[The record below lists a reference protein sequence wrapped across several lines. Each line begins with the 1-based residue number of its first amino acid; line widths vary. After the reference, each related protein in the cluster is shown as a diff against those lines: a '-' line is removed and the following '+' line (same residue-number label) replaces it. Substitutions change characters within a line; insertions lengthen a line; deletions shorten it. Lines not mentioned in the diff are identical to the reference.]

1 MRTLTVAAI
10 RLWLTGL
17 LAFILLSAPAASA
30 QPADPLGRGAAVAL
44 IALEPAEFERTW
56 DERRTAAAPTAADP
70 PERAALTARWAQ
82 GYLDYDYFRWRETG
96 QVARADWPARATAIA
111 AVDRNNPALLA
122 LPAHQAFMGTW
133 IRAEV
138 RRLLRSDPERRVG
151 NVVWLNTAFEVVEQ
165 NIPNPAVRDAL
176 LGQTLLTF
184 IDENGAKGV
193 QPLIER
199 FDHTAVDRA
208 AVAAVWEAWRPQQA
222 AETGHPVEAY
232 KTVGGVDLDVHI
244 FRPANAPTER
254 APAILWFHGGSGDT
268 GAWSHCPALCQRF
281 RELGLV
287 VLQVEYRTYQRF
299 DSTPLDALADARSAV
314 RWARTNAAR
323 LGLNP
328 DRIAVAGFST
338 GATLAAQT
346 LTVDGFDDPDDNPAV
361 RAQPDAAVMVSGCY
375 APETDAYYRR
385 VLEGSADLARLSPLA
400 LAGPGLPPSLVIHGG
415 ADRVCEFDA
424 AERFVSAATGSA
436 RMIALADQ
444 SHFFVFSS
452 PPARREA
459 LDATTAFLV
468 EAGWVEQ
475 PVP

>member
-1 MRTLTVAAI
+1 MRSLTVTAI

-17 LAFILLSAPAASA
+17 VALILLSAPAVAA
-30 QPADPLGRGAAVAL
+30 QPADPLGRGAAFAL
-44 IALEPAEFERTW
+44 IALEPAGFERAW
-56 DERRTAAAPTAADP
+56 DERRTAALPTATDP
-70 PERAALTARWAQ
+70 LERAALTARWAQ

-96 QVARADWPARATAIA
+96 QVAPADWPARATAIA
-111 AVDRNNPALLA
+111 AVDRNDPALLA

-138 RRLLRSDPERRVG
+138 RRLLRSDPGRRVG

-165 NIPNPAVRDAL
+165 TIQNPAVRDAL

-199 FDHTAVDRA
+199 FDHAAVDRA

-232 KTVGGVDLDVHI
+232 KAVGGVDLDVHI

-268 GAWSHCPALCQRF
+268 GAWSQCPAFCQRF

-323 LGLNP
+323 LGLDAN
-328 DRIAVAGFST
+328 RIAVAGFST

-346 LTVDGFDDPDDNPAV
+346 LTVDGFDDPDDDLTV
-361 RAQPDAAVMVSGCY
+361 RAQSDAAVMVSGCY

-385 VLEGSADLARLSPLA
+385 VLEGSADLASLSPA
-400 LAGPGLPPSLVIHGG
+400 ARARPGLPPSLVIHGG

-424 AERFVSAATGSA
+424 AERFVTTAAGSA
-436 RMIALADQ
+436 RLTALPDQ

-459 LDATTAFLV
+459 LDATTAFLTEV
-468 EAGWVEQ
+468 GWVDR

>member
-1 MRTLTVAAI
+1 MQTLTVGAI

-17 LAFILLSAPAASA
+17 LAFILLSAPAVSA
-30 QPADPLGRGAAVAL
+30 QTSDPLGRGAAVSL
-44 IALEPAEFERTW
+44 IALTPDEFEREW
-56 DERRTAAAPTAADP
+56 NARRTAAAPTAADP
-70 PERAALTARWAQ
+70 LERAALMARWAN
-82 GYLDYDYFRWRETG
+82 GYLDYEYFRWRESG
-96 QVARADWPARATAIA
+96 QVTPTDWPARATAID
-111 AVDRNNPALLA
+111 AVDRNDPALLA
-122 LPAHQAFMGTW
+122 LPAHRAFLGTW

-138 RRLLRSDPERRVG
+138 RGLLRSDPGRRVG

-165 NIPNPAVRDAL
+165 NIQSPAVRDAL

-184 IDENGAKGV
+184 IEENGAKGV

-199 FDHTAVDRA
+199 FDHVAVDRG
-208 AVAAVWEAWRPQQA
+208 AVAGVWEAWRPQQA

-232 KTVGGVDLDVHI
+232 KVVGGVDLDVHI
-244 FRPANAPTER
+244 FRPANAPTDP

-268 GAWSHCPALCQRF
+268 GAWSHCPAFCQRF
-281 RELGLV
+281 RELGIV

-323 LGLNP
+323 LGLDP

-346 LTVDGFDDPDDNPAV
+346 LTVDGFDDPDDDLTV

-385 VLEGSADLARLSPLA
+385 VLEGSADLASLSPVA
-400 LAGPGLPPSLVIHGG
+400 RARPGLPPSLVIHGG
-415 ADRVCEFDA
+415 ADRVCEFEA
-424 AERFVSAATGSA
+424 AEQFVTAATGSA
-436 RMIALADQ
+436 RLTALADQ
-444 SHFFVFSS
+444 SHFFAFSS
-452 PPARREA
+452 PPARAEA
-459 LDATTAFLV
+459 LDAVTAFLV
-468 EAGWVEQ
+468 EAGWIDR
-475 PVP
+475 PAP